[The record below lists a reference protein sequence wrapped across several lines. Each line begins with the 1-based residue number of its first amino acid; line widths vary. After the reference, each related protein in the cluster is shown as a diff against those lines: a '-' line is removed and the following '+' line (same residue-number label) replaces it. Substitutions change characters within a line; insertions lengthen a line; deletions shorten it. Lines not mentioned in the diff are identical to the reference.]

1 MLEAEGIMTH
11 VRTKINNEEINK
23 FTLSIL
29 MPPMDD
35 WGIGPLPWKQG
46 YPLINRKL
54 FAELQAI
61 EKLDILDEPDR
72 KKPGRKK
79 KSDDDSP
86 ANRGVL

>member
-23 FTLSIL
+23 FTLVIP

-35 WGIGPLPWKQG
+35 CSVGPLPWKQG

-54 FAELQAI
+54 FAELQEI
-61 EKLDILDEPDR
+61 EKLDLLNKPDR

-79 KSDDDSP
+79 KYDNGP
-86 ANRGVL
+86 YI